1 MECRKDV
8 GSFVREDVMA
18 GVAVVKEVVA
28 RPLERHRWP
37 LVARVFKRCP
47 CCERFVPR
55 RRALLGHVRDY
66 CNGSFGILHDLPEI
80 QFVFRSD
87 GKDGQGRVVK
97 TAGY

>member
-37 LVARVFKRCP
+37 LVAVHVCLNVRVVNG
-47 CCERFVPR
+47 FVPR
-55 RRALLGHVRDY
+55 RRAILGHVRDY
-66 CNGSFGILHDLPEI
+66 CNGSFGILHDLPVRVSFGWELGRM
-80 QFVFRSD
+80 V
-87 GKDGQGRVVK
+87 KDGL
-97 TAGY
+97 